1 MGSVWVAHHAGLEID
16 VAVKFLLPELQT
28 VEGALRRFSEEA
40 MVAAQ
45 IKSPHVVQVLDH
57 GVLSDDLPFI
67 VMELLDGEDLAAFV
81 TRRGP
86 LNLADTKRRSCSK
99 LGRVLRKAHA
109 AGIVHRDVKP
119 ENVFLL
125 GGDDELFVKLIDFG
139 IAKWTTRD
147 RALTASGTMVGT
159 PDFMCP

>member
-57 GVLSDDLPFI
+57 GALSDELPFI
-67 VMELLDGEDLAAFV
+67 VMELLDGKIRREREYFDRLAM
-81 TRRGP
+81 
-86 LNLADTKRRSCSK
+86 LEQ
-99 LGRVLRKAHA
+99 LGV
-109 AGIVHRDVKP
+109 AG
-119 ENVFLL
+119 
-125 GGDDELFVKLIDFG
+125 
-139 IAKWTTRD
+139 
-147 RALTASGTMVGT
+147 ASNQG
-159 PDFMCP
+159 